1 MNIEEST
8 YNFSVRVTE
17 IVRYLKEEGLEF
29 PLSDKLLD
37 CGVNAGLSARKGDY
51 KTTADYVQQADYI
64 IEMAAKSGYL
74 TETQTRPVRSEC
86 NTLLKSLIP
95 EPKPHT
101 V

>member
-8 YNFSVRVTE
+8 YNFSVRGAE

-29 PLSDKLLD
+29 PLSEK
-37 CGVNAGLSARKGDY
+37 
-51 KTTADYVQQADYI
+51 QADYI

-74 TETQTRPVRSEC
+74 TETQTRPTRSEC
-86 NTLLKSLIP
+86 NTLLKLLIP